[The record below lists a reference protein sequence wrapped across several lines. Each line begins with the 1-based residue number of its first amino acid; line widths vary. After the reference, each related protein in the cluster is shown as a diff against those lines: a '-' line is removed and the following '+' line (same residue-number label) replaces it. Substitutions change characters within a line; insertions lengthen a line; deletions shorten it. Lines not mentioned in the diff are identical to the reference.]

1 MNLLKVLPSGSVRE
15 QNADCAG
22 DLGFN
27 ANRIA
32 GMSAWGRKANR
43 NRRGYH
49 MVNTAGRS
57 DRSEPGSCHLQ
68 NGIERQIGRVRNTAD
83 EGLEKDLPLLH
94 ADGGKNAGKEDVPH
108 RENGGHR

>member
-1 MNLLKVLPSGSVRE
+1 MNLLKALPSGSVRE

-32 GMSAWGRKANR
+32 GMSAWGRKADR

-94 ADGGKNAGKEDVPH
+94 ADGG
-108 RENGGHR
+108 